1 MLIYQI
7 LWFNTILDP
16 SWLQSHMALNLN
28 GTAFTFSTGL
38 AKNSR
43 QGLVGWLT
51 FSVKGNWLAGIT
63 WKAWPLIKRE
73 GNRGWAA
80 KWFVLSIH
88 VPVSL
93 HYRVALASSSAQ
105 HSMGVFV
112 TSCCTHC
119 FLSWLKVPTS
129 LFLVLSIPDWDV
141 RLEGEQPQRSL
152 WINIYLIAAN
162 RSLLLSV
169 TAEMGRGKKTPLWGN
184 QTKRAPKSHADQQTA
199 MYQWGGHWGNDID
212 WENVPSMKKITYN
225 YI

>member
-119 FLSWLKVPTS
+119 FLSWLKSTYFTFLGPFHPKLRCTAGGRTAAEEPVDKY
-129 LFLVLSIPDWDV
+129 LFNSCQPLSFIVGHCWD
-141 RLEGEQPQRSL
+141 GQREKDSFM
-152 WINIYLIAAN
+152 
-162 RSLLLSV
+162 RQSD
-169 TAEMGRGKKTPLWGN
+169 KTG
-184 QTKRAPKSHADQQTA
+184 
-199 MYQWGGHWGNDID
+199 
-212 WENVPSMKKITYN
+212 
-225 YI
+225 